1 MQICISALILYLFI
15 ASLPKPKICPIQ
27 PAPVFSGRGI
37 AVLPRTLRAE
47 SPVAMSSTQCP
58 RAPASVLTPSLA
70 DAAPHAGMLPLVAL
84 AIGFVMAMLDVT
96 VVNVGLSNISTNLDA
111 PLSMLVWIVDG
122 YTLTFAAM
130 LLVGGALA
138 DRFGARRLYLTGLF
152 LFVVASLLC
161 GAAPNGPFLIAARLL
176 QGLGAAFF
184 MPSSLSLLTHVYEDD
199 RVRARMLGVWSATVG
214 LAAAAGPLLGG
225 VLIHWLG
232 WRSVFLINVPVGLLG
247 LLMARKLIPQVA
259 GHARALHLFSH
270 LAGVVMLA
278 GISFVL
284 IQGPVYGWASPRIL
298 AALAV
303 AVLAAVA
310 LVRHELRGIA
320 PLLPKALFATPQ
332 FAAANGIGFLI
343 NFGVYGNL
351 FYLALFLQ
359 QGRGADA
366 LQTGLQLVPMMA
378 VVFFGNLMSGRMAAH
393 WGPRV
398 PLLLGLSVGT
408 VFTAVAMSFR
418 PETPYWLLALVCA
431 AANLGI
437 STAIP
442 SMTTVVM
449 QVAGKAHANSAA
461 AALNA
466 NRQIGA
472 LVGVALMGAILH
484 SVAGWSVR
492 NPLAFGVMALAYGV
506 ALWLVWRF
514 VGVVKEQWVTRRA

>member
-1 MQICISALILYLFI
+1 
-15 ASLPKPKICPIQ
+15 
-27 PAPVFSGRGI
+27 
-37 AVLPRTLRAE
+37 
-47 SPVAMSSTQCP
+47 
-58 RAPASVLTPSLA
+58 
-70 DAAPHAGMLPLVAL
+70 MLPLIAL

-96 VVNVGLSNISTNLDA
+96 VVNVGLSSISENLDA
-111 PLSMLVWIVDG
+111 PLSTLVWIVDG

-130 LLVGGALA
+130 LMVGGALA
-138 DRFGARRLYLTGLF
+138 DRFGAKRLYLLGLF
-152 LFVVASLLC
+152 LFVLASLLC
-161 GAAPNGPFLIAARLL
+161 GAAPGGWFLVAARLL

-214 LAAAAGPLLGG
+214 VSAAVGPLVGG

-232 WRSVFLINVPVGLLG
+232 WRSVFLINVPVGIVG
-247 LLMARKLIPQVA
+247 LLMARSLIPNVA
-259 GHARALHLFSH
+259 SNARALNLYSH
-270 LAGVVMLA
+270 VVGVLMLAGV
-278 GISFVL
+278 SFVL

-298 AALAV
+298 IGLAV
-303 AVLAAVA
+303 TLAAAVA
-310 LVRHELRGIA
+310 LIHHERRGIA

-351 FYLALFLQ
+351 FFLALFMQ

-378 VVFFGNLMSGRMAAH
+378 VIFIGNLTSGRMSAH

-408 VFTAVAMSFR
+408 VFTLLAMSFR
-418 PETPYWLLALVCA
+418 TETPYWVLALVCA
-431 AANLGI
+431 IANLGI

-442 SMTTVVM
+442 AMTAVVM
-449 QVAGKAHANSAA
+449 QVSGKAHANSAA

-472 LVGVALMGAILH
+472 LVGVAVMGAVLHTFDVWAVRNTLAFGLMGAGY
-484 SVAGWSVR
+484 AT
-492 NPLAFGVMALAYGV
+492 
-506 ALWLVWRF
+506 ALWLVWRY
-514 VGVVKEQWVTRRA
+514 VAAQRR

>member
-1 MQICISALILYLFI
+1 
-15 ASLPKPKICPIQ
+15 
-27 PAPVFSGRGI
+27 
-37 AVLPRTLRAE
+37 
-47 SPVAMSSTQCP
+47 
-58 RAPASVLTPSLA
+58 
-70 DAAPHAGMLPLVAL
+70 MLPLVAL

-96 VVNVGLSNISTNLDA
+96 VVNVGLSSIAASLAA
-111 PLSMLVWIVDG
+111 PLSTLVWIVDG

-138 DRFGARRLYLTGLF
+138 DRYGARRLYLCGLF
-152 LFVVASLLC
+152 LFVLASLLC
-161 GAAPNGPFLIAARLL
+161 GAAPNGPFLVAARLL

-214 LAAAAGPLLGG
+214 LAAAIGPLAGG

-259 GHARALHLFSH
+259 GRGGRLHLYSH

-278 GISFVL
+278 ALSFVL
-284 IQGPVYGWASPRIL
+284 IQGPVYGWTSARIVAGLLVTLL
-298 AALAV
+298 AGA
-303 AVLAAVA
+303 A
-310 LVRHELRGIA
+310 LVRHELRGVT

-343 NFGVYGNL
+343 NFSVYGNL
-351 FYLALFLQ
+351 FFLALFLQ

-378 VVFFGNLMSGRMAAH
+378 VVFFGNLGSGRMAAH
-393 WGPRV
+393 WGARV

-408 VFTAVAMSFR
+408 VFTALAMLLR
-418 PETPYWLLALVCA
+418 PDTPYWEVALVCA
-431 AANLGI
+431 AANLGV

-442 SMTTVVM
+442 AMTTVVM

-472 LVGVALMGAILH
+472 LVGVAVMGAILH
-484 SVAGWSVR
+484 SVEGWALR
-492 NPLAFGVMALAYGV
+492 NGLAFGMMAAAFALA
-506 ALWLVWRF
+506 LSLVWRF
-514 VGVVKEQWVTRRA
+514 IGVARR

>member
-1 MQICISALILYLFI
+1 MTEAYNPLIARMSRYRRKNLMSSVQCSNP
-15 ASLPKPKICPIQ
+15 AVAAVPVV
-27 PAPVFSGRGI
+27 PAPR
-37 AVLPRTLRAE
+37 
-47 SPVAMSSTQCP
+47 
-58 RAPASVLTPSLA
+58 
-70 DAAPHAGMLPLVAL
+70 AGMLPLVAL

-96 VVNVGLSNISTNLDA
+96 VVNVGLSNISENLAA
-111 PLSMLVWIVDG
+111 PLSTLVWIVDG

-130 LLVGGALA
+130 LMVGGALA
-138 DRFGARRLYLTGLF
+138 DRFGAKRLYLTGLF
-152 LFVVASLLC
+152 LFVAASLLC
-161 GAAPNGPFLIAARLL
+161 GAAPNGPFLVAARLL

-184 MPSSLSLLTHVYEDD
+184 MPSSLSLLSHVYEDD

-214 LAAAAGPLLGG
+214 LSAAVGPLLGG

-232 WRSVFLINVPVGLLG
+232 WRSVFLINVPVGIVG
-247 LLMARKLIPQVA
+247 LLMARSLIPQA
-259 GHARALHLFSH
+259 PRHERALNLYSH
-270 LAGVVMLA
+270 VVGVAMLAGV
-278 GISFVL
+278 SFVL
-284 IQGPVYGWASPRIL
+284 IQGPVYGWGSARII
-298 AALAV
+298 AGMALTL
-303 AVLAAVA
+303 LAAVA

-343 NFGVYGNL
+343 NFSVYGNL

-378 VVFFGNLMSGRMAAH
+378 VIFIGNLTSGRMSAH

-398 PLLLGLSVGT
+398 PLLLGLSAGA
-408 VFTAVAMSFR
+408 VFTALAMGLT
-418 PETPYWLLALVCA
+418 PATPYWLLALVCA
-431 AANLGI
+431 AANLGV

-442 SMTTVVM
+442 AMTAVVM
-449 QVAGKAHANSAA
+449 QVAGRAHANSAA

-472 LVGVALMGAILH
+472 LVGVAVMGAVLH
-484 SVAGWSVR
+484 TFDGWGVR
-492 NPLAFGVMALAYGV
+492 NPLAFGMMAAAYAL

-514 VGVVKEQWVTRRA
+514 VGVVGKELAARGA

>member
-1 MQICISALILYLFI
+1 MSSVPRPLG
-15 ASLPKPKICPIQ
+15 
-27 PAPVFSGRGI
+27 PAPAGHPPVT
-37 AVLPRTLRAE
+37 ALPHRAG
-47 SPVAMSSTQCP
+47 
-58 RAPASVLTPSLA
+58 L
-70 DAAPHAGMLPLVAL
+70 LPLVAL

-96 VVNVGLSNISTNLDA
+96 VVNVGLSNIATSLDA
-111 PLSMLVWIVDG
+111 PLSTLVWIVDG

-138 DRFGARRLYLTGLF
+138 DRFGARKLYLTGLF
-152 LFVVASLLC
+152 LFVLASLLC
-161 GAAPNGPFLIAARLL
+161 GAAPNGPFLVAARLL

-184 MPSSLSLLTHVYEDD
+184 MPSSLSLLSHVYEDD

-214 LAAAAGPLLGG
+214 LAAAIGPLVGG

-232 WRSVFLINVPVGLLG
+232 WRSIFLINVPVGLVG

-259 GHARALHLFSH
+259 GQARALHLYSH

-278 GISFVL
+278 GLSFVL
-284 IQGPVYGWASPRIL
+284 IQGPVYGWTSPRIL
-298 AALAV
+298 AGLAV

-310 LVRHELRGIA
+310 LVRHELRGVA

-332 FAAANGIGFLI
+332 FAAANGIGFMI
-343 NFGVYGNL
+343 NFGIYGNL

-418 PETPYWLLALVCA
+418 PDTPYWVLAVVCA

-442 SMTTVVM
+442 AMTTVVM

-484 SVAGWSVR
+484 SVNGWGLR
-492 NPLAFGVMALAYGV
+492 NGLAFGVMAVAYGL

-514 VGVVKEQWVTRRA
+514 VGVVKEQWVSRRA